1 MHHRMKRYLISM
13 SVRTVCFILAVVLH
27 GWLRWT
33 MAAAAIVLPYVAVV
47 MANAGPRRGVRAASA
62 YSPEVMELLSPLF
75 EARAEYLTAA
85 FETIEETWGDVD
97 TYLEQGLGLT
107 PELRG
112 LLRERLL
119 D

>member
-1 MHHRMKRYLISM
+1 
-13 SVRTVCFILAVVLH
+13 
-27 GWLRWT
+27 
-33 MAAAAIVLPYVAVV
+33 
-47 MANAGPRRGVRAASA
+47 
-62 YSPEVMELLSPLF
+62 MELLSPLF
-75 EARAEYLTAA
+75 EARAEYLAAA

-107 PELRG
+107 LELRE